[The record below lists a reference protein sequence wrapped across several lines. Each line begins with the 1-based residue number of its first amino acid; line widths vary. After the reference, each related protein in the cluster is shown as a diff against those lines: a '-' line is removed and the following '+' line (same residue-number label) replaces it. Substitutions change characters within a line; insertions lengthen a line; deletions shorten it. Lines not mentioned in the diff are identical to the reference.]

1 MTRSAFGSPISELCV
16 SPYAS
21 TERHE
26 VGEPKIP
33 MHQARE
39 ILEHLEEAL
48 TLLDI
53 SGQRMVAAHVQM
65 GIDLFRE
72 TVEIDATTSD
82 PEQHSR

>member
-1 MTRSAFGSPISELCV
+1 MGA
-16 SPYAS
+16 
-21 TERHE
+21 
-26 VGEPKIP
+26 PKIP

-53 SGQRMVAAHVQM
+53 SGQTMVAAHVQM

-72 TVEIDATTSD
+72 TAEIDETASD
-82 PEQHSR
+82 PEQHPR

>member
-1 MTRSAFGSPISELCV
+1 
-16 SPYAS
+16 
-21 TERHE
+21 
-26 VGEPKIP
+26 

-53 SGQRMVAAHVQM
+53 SGQTMVAAHVQM

-72 TVEIDATTSD
+72 TAEIDETASD
-82 PEQHSR
+82 PEQHPR